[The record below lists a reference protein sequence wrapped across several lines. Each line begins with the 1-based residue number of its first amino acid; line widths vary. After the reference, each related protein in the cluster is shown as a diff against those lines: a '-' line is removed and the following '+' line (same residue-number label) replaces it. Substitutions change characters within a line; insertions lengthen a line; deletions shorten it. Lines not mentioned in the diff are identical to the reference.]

1 MGATEAEREIRRQQ
15 AVPDKPLENIKPKRG
30 LLVALEDEQGT
41 WQVMDKSPQ
50 GPAEWWLLPWDDEAK
65 AAAPHPSHGRYRS
78 ASYRTMR
85 KR

>member
-1 MGATEAEREIRRQQ
+1 MGASEAEREIRRQR
-15 AVPDKPLENIKPKRG
+15 AEKPLENIKPKRG
-30 LLVALEDEQGT
+30 LLVALEDEPGT

-50 GPAEWWLLPWDDEAK
+50 GPSEWWLLPWDHAAK
-65 AAAPHPSHGRYRS
+65 QAKPHPSHGRYRS